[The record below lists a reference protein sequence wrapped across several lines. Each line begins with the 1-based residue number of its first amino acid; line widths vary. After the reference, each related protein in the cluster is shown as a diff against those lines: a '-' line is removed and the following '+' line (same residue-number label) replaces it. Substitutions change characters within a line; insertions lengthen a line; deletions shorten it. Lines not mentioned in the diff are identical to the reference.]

1 MSLQSLPHGPVEEAE
16 HLRARIAWYY
26 FMGGMTQQEIAT
38 RLGLSRIRVNRIV
51 GQLRTDGSVNV
62 ELRLPLAG
70 CVALEERLRARF
82 GLRTVSVVPTVADEA
97 NLRRSIGEAA
107 AAILEPELTDG
118 RGVAIGW
125 GRTLRAAVTRI
136 APRRLQEAWVV
147 SLMGGLARGSGTNTF
162 EVSTALAQTVGAE
175 CFYFTAPIYC
185 PSRDSKATLLTHYG
199 VAETMR
205 RARSAAVALV
215 TCGDLSDRSLLGR
228 TQPVRENRD
237 SLLAAGAVGD
247 LLGVF
252 FDTSGKPV
260 DHPLNAC
267 VMALPPDDLPSIPVT
282 IMAAGGPHKAP
293 LMRGVLEVGYVNCL
307 ATDEAT
313 AQTLL
318 EDDT

>member
-1 MSLQSLPHGPVEEAE
+1 MSLQSLLPGATEEAE

-38 RLGLSRIRVNRIV
+38 RLGLSRLRVNRIV
-51 GQLRTDGSVNV
+51 GQLRIDGSVHID
-62 ELRLPLAG
+62 LRLPLAG

-82 GLRTVSVVPTVADEA
+82 GLTTVSVVPTVADEA

-107 AAILEPELTDG
+107 SAILEPELTDG

-136 APRRLQEAWVV
+136 APRRLQDAWVV

-162 EVSTALAQTVGAE
+162 EVSTALAQTMGAE

-185 PSRDSKATLLTHYG
+185 PSHDSKATLLTHYG
-199 VAETMR
+199 LAETMR
-205 RARSAAVALV
+205 RAQSAAVALV

-228 TQPVRENRD
+228 TQAVRESRD
-237 SLLAAGAVGD
+237 SLQAAGAVGD

-252 FDTSGKPV
+252 FDADGQPV

-267 VMALPPDDLPSIPVT
+267 VMALAPDDLRRIPMT

-293 LMRGVLEVGYVNCL
+293 LMRGLLRAGYVKSL

-313 AQTLL
+313 ALSLL
-318 EDDT
+318 EDGR